1 MMLRW
6 ASHDRHP
13 YSHIWYFFALPEGL
27 SRSYLGVVTYI
38 KIKKKGGAGEKGI
51 VPPPLW
57 AELIG
62 DALPSR
68 SHKLGEGF
76 WHLHKVRLY
85 VNTAY
90 YMSTVHRT

>member
-27 SRSYLGVVTYI
+27 PQSYWGGHIYQD
-38 KIKKKGGAGEKGI
+38 KEEGGAGEKGI
-51 VPPPLW
+51 VPPPPLW

-62 DALPSR
+62 GR
-68 SHKLGEGF
+68 SAFQKP
-76 WHLHKVRLY
+76 
-85 VNTAY
+85 
-90 YMSTVHRT
+90 